1 MEPVRPRTARR
12 PLPALVFL
20 LILALLTAIVWWRV
34 IHRVSSEASSAKS
47 STSCAPA
54 PVTVVPAPK
63 TVTVHV
69 LNATN
74 RQGLAAGVRSKLA
87 KAGFVV
93 ADIGNDDVPIAGVA
107 EIRYGPAGRA
117 AAKLVAYY
125 FPGATL
131 IGSARTDNQVEISL
145 GAKFTTVST
154 TATVKQGMTRDHVT
168 QAEVGPSGSVST
180 PAPNAG
186 AGAVLSGQTS
196 VASSTSRSAMKSG
209 AMDPPAAATTGFPI
223 GRPGSPL
230 RTQPA
235 SSAIRAPAAQ
245 SQAFSP
251 TSK

>member
-1 MEPVRPRTARR
+1 MEPVRPSTARR

-47 STSCAPA
+47 STSCSPA
-54 PVTVVPAPK
+54 PVMVVPAPK

-74 RQGLAAGVRSKLA
+74 RQGLAAGARSKLA

-131 IGSARTDNQVEISL
+131 IGSARTDSQVEIAL

-154 TATVKQGMTRDHVT
+154 TATVKQAMARDHVT
-168 QAEVGPSGSVST
+168 QAEVGPPGTVST
-180 PAPNAG
+180 PPPSPA
-186 AGAVLSGQTS
+186 QT
-196 VASSTSRSAMKSG
+196 
-209 AMDPPAAATTGFPI
+209 
-223 GRPGSPL
+223 
-230 RTQPA
+230 QC
-235 SSAIRAPAAQ
+235 
-245 SQAFSP
+245 
-251 TSK
+251 